1 MGMGN
6 YDANKL
12 NFKPVNAYIGK
23 ESDTNINTFKESKLN
38 MAVLELQR
46 ADNVLQI
53 LDNVRDEI
61 FSNNYETIIPYKNQ
75 LKKLFFMWSGMLNE
89 KQKDEYKKEFEK
101 FEIEYG
107 NAIWNLENG
116 NKTAYEQSCQDSI
129 KILEELDLKMMDL
142 KQKLKMGMPTQETY
156 TINEKVF
163 KDLEMNRNLGKI
175 ILKRFIYDKKY
186 ENEFKKWAEE
196 DSSKKKKIPEED
208 DEFNEFD
215 EDESEE

>member
-89 KQKDEYKKEFEK
+89 KQKDEYKKEF
-101 FEIEYG
+101 
-107 NAIWNLENG
+107 
-116 NKTAYEQSCQDSI
+116 
-129 KILEELDLKMMDL
+129 
-142 KQKLKMGMPTQETY
+142 
-156 TINEKVF
+156 
-163 KDLEMNRNLGKI
+163 
-175 ILKRFIYDKKY
+175 
-186 ENEFKKWAEE
+186 
-196 DSSKKKKIPEED
+196 
-208 DEFNEFD
+208 
-215 EDESEE
+215 